1 MKYLKIAFVA
11 VAALLGSCHNPE
23 SEPVEPLLDVTPSN
37 IAGVWMLESYD
48 GGATLAE
55 GSYVYLDIV
64 RSDRTYT
71 LYQNV
76 GSMGVEVKTGR
87 YYIENDPE
95 LGAVIRGT
103 YGTSEYDYDEW
114 SHRYIVELTAKQMRW
129 TAKDDRADVS
139 VYRRVE
145 ALPEF

>member
-11 VAALLGSCHNPE
+11 VAALLGSCHNQE
-23 SEPVEPLLDVTPSN
+23 SEPVEPLLDVTPNN

-76 GSMGVEVKTGR
+76 GSMGVEIKTGR
-87 YYIENDPE
+87 YYIENDAE

-103 YGTSEYDYDEW
+103 YGTGEYDYDEW
-114 SHRYIVELTAKQMRW
+114 SHRYIVELTSEQMRW

-145 ALPEF
+145 SLPEF